1 MVKINAV
8 IVTHNRKKMLLRCLH
23 ALLRQ
28 SIPLIGIYIID
39 NASVDGTKEF
49 LITNRMIEY
58 KSNKF
63 LYETGHKSSED
74 FKPCC
79 GQAEASIRS
88 AHGSYTKRVNSTD
101 IHYCR
106 LKENGGGA
114 GGFYAGMKLADHNK
128 PDYMW
133 IMDDDGFPSDN
144 CLEKQMNFAD
154 RFDYI
159 MPISLDTQKKDTL
172 TWFVRDRKKR
182 WTRSYSKLV
191 SSFKSGIMEYT
202 VPFNGLLMSRNIIE
216 QVGLPKK
223 EMFIWG
229 DDFEHQYRC
238 HKKGFKTITVLDAVF
253 YHPEDKAVH
262 PKIFFGR
269 IPVNY
274 TESKLRFTCL
284 IRNSTYNYW
293 RYRGKHLIIAKFL
306 IYTWF
311 FLVNRKLSVRE
322 YIYYLNCV
330 LDGIQGDFNRHKQFL
345 S

>member
-1 MVKINAV
+1 MIIHAV
-8 IVTHNRKKMLLRCLH
+8 IVTYNRKELLLRCVR
-23 ALLRQ
+23 ALLGQ
-28 SIPLIGIYIID
+28 NIPLSAVYIID

-49 LITNRMIEY
+49 LIENNVLDHIG
-58 KSNKF
+58 N
-63 LYETGHKSSED
+63 D
-74 FKPCC
+74 D
-79 GQAEASIRS
+79 
-88 AHGSYTKRVNSTD
+88 TKQINTTD
-101 IHYCR
+101 IRYFQ

-114 GGFYAGMKLADHNK
+114 GGFHAGMKLADQGK

-133 IMDDDGFPSDN
+133 IMDDDGYPSED
-144 CLEKQMNFAD
+144 CLEKQLNLVGC
-154 RFDYI
+154 FDYI
-159 MPISLDTQKKDTL
+159 MPISLDTEKKDEL
-172 TWFVRDRKKR
+172 TWFVRDAQKK
-182 WTRSYSKLV
+182 WTRSYSELYA
-191 SSFKSGIMEYT
+191 SFKNGIMEYA

-238 HKKGFKTITVLDAVF
+238 HKAGFKTITALDAVF
-253 YHPEDKAVH
+253 YHPTDKADH

-274 TESKLRFTCL
+274 TQSKLRFTCL

-293 RYRGKHLIIAKFL
+293 HYRGKYFIVAKFF

-311 FLVNRKLSVRE
+311 FLVSRKLAFRE
-322 YIYYLNCV
+322 YIYYLKCV
-330 LDGIQGDFNRHKQFL
+330 WDGIRGDFNRHKQFL